1 MDQETALSDKLRD
14 RILSALHLGLLQ
26 PGDRLPSIR
35 TLWREMGV
43 DHRVVAQA
51 YRVLEDE
58 GLVEV
63 RGRSGVY
70 LAPQDQLGGEVLA
83 ETARWMAGV
92 LVEGW
97 KRRMTLAEIP
107 ELIRRCTS
115 TVRLRCACVESN
127 VDHLT
132 WLCGEMAEDYGVST
146 VGLEVDA
153 LRDDDVL
160 RAATRSADFLVTTT
174 YHADEVR
181 PIAERLRKPLVAVTL
196 REDLL
201 TEIRRRL
208 AVGPVYFVGTDV
220 RVEDKLRRMFDGAPA
235 EYLRVL
241 VVGRD
246 DLASVPDGSPA
257 YVLRSARDRLGG
269 VPPNLRPLATLRAF
283 SRTTQRAILQIIVGA
298 NIVSIEARL

>member
-1 MDQETALSDKLRD
+1 MPRRVEIIDTLRQRVLTALHYGTMHPGSRVPSARTLGAELGADPRVVT
-14 RILSALHLGLLQ
+14 SALRQLVREGLLERR
-26 PGDRLPSIR
+26 PRSRAHFVARVR
-35 TLWREMGV
+35 TG
-43 DHRVVAQA
+43 
-51 YRVLEDE
+51 E
-58 GLVEV
+58 GT
-63 RGRSGVY
+63 SSP
-70 LAPQDQLGGEVLA
+70 AADWLA
-83 ETARWMAGV
+83 EVFVDGLARGIPA
-92 LVEGW
+92 
-97 KRRMTLAEIP
+97 P
-107 ELIRRCTS
+107 ELPERMRRS
-115 TVRLRCACVESN
+115 VETVRLRAVCVESN

-132 WLCGEMAEDYGVST
+132 WLRGEMAEDYGVST

-160 RAATRSADFLVTTT
+160 RATTRSVDFLVTTT

-235 EYLRVL
+235 EHLRVL

-269 VPPNLRPLATLRAF
+269 VPPNLRPLPTLRAF